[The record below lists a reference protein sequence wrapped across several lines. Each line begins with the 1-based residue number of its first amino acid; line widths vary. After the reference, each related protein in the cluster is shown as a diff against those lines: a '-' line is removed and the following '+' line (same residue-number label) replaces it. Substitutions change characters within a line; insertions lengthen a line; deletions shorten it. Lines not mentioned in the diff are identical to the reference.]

1 VKNYSSEF
9 LSYFNGKKI
18 IIAGCDGYIGTEL
31 SNQLEL
37 NNIEY
42 IGIDKTL
49 TKNNRSLHF
58 NLMDSKMV
66 QDIVSKEKPNYFFH
80 LATHSALEYKNNF
93 LHAFYEDNTALYNI
107 ICSLKKNT
115 NTKLIYFSS
124 SYVYSGLDIENTVDE
139 KTILAPCHN
148 FGLAKMFFEQMLLRE
163 YSNSIIF
170 RLSSV
175 FGEGNYLHPNAI
187 EVMAKEAIKNN
198 TLTVWGHGKRK
209 MQYVF
214 LDDVVKNIIALSGVS
229 SGIFNLCSNNYS
241 TVMDT
246 AAFIANY
253 FNSEIKILND
263 KEEGE
268 TLPFMENKKIVKV
281 VKDNL
286 FSNFEESLETYLSTI
301 SE

>member
-1 VKNYSSEF
+1 MVNSLSGKN
-9 LSYFNGKKI
+9 I
-18 IIAGCDGYIGTEL
+18 IIAGSNGYIG
-31 SNQLEL
+31 NQFAQYLD
-37 NNIEY
+37 NNKIKYVE
-42 IGIDKTL
+42 IDKL
-49 TKNNRSLHF
+49 PSKKKYQYRF
-58 NLMDSKMV
+58 NLIDKKKI
-66 QDIVSKEKPNYFFH
+66 QDLIKQVTPDYFFH
-80 LATHSALEYKNNF
+80 FATHSALAYKNNF
-93 LHAFYEDNTALYNI
+93 LNSFSEDNNALVNI
-107 ICSLKKNT
+107 INGLNKSQSSKC
-115 NTKLIYFSS
+115 KLIYFSS

-241 TVMDT
+241 TVKDT
-246 AAFIANY
+246 AEIIANY
-253 FNSEIKILND
+253 FNSEIKMLND
-263 KEEGE
+263 KKEGE
-268 TLPFMENKKIVKV
+268 TLPFIENNKIIKV

-286 FSNFEESLETYLSTI
+286 FSDFEDSLKAYLSTF